1 MGPKAGRKPTKPG
14 AGWISNQGSK
24 CIRACTMAAA
34 AALVL
39 NPTTVLAA
47 DAGGSILPF
56 DILMTLIVAA
66 AGALAV
72 AGGLWGLAEHRNTVA
87 LRESLRT
94 TTAKARALLSARDAW
109 LSAGRETLLG
119 GGAGKSAPAG
129 FRGGAALVGG
139 GPPGPRWAAPSP
151 PPRSAG
157 ANGPA
162 LTR

>member
-1 MGPKAGRKPTKPG
+1 
-14 AGWISNQGSK
+14 
-24 CIRACTMAAA
+24 MAVA

-94 TTAKARALLSARDAW
+94 TTAKARALLSARDPW
-109 LSAGRETLLG
+109 LSAGREFLLEWG
-119 GGAGKSAPAG
+119 ADIRPPTGLVEGGALI
-129 FRGGAALVGG
+129 GA
-139 GPPGPRWAAPSP
+139 R
-151 PPRSAG
+151 
-157 ANGPA
+157 
-162 LTR
+162 LTWP